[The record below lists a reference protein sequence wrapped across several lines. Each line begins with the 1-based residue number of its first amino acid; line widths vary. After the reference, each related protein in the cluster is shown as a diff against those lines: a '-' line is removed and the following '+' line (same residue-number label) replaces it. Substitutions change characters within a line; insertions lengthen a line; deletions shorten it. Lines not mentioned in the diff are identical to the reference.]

1 MRGVFREAENSKL
14 GLDKACLVQ
23 RKSSFRRAESLRLG
37 HSAKVNL
44 IAEDEPLE
52 PWLRRSSVLSSCVV
66 FFRRIV
72 WTSGFL
78 RWFVQGRRFVTM
90 GPREAPTG
98 RLAML
103 SYPKGRKAWAVSGSV
118 ALSSSPQVLN
128 LDPLDPSS

>member
-1 MRGVFREAENSKL
+1 MSSLLA
-14 GLDKACLVQ
+14 
-23 RKSSFRRAESLRLG
+23 SSFSEGLFGLR
-37 HSAKVNL
+37 
-44 IAEDEPLE
+44 
-52 PWLRRSSVLSSCVV
+52 
-66 FFRRIV
+66 
-72 WTSGFL
+72 GFL